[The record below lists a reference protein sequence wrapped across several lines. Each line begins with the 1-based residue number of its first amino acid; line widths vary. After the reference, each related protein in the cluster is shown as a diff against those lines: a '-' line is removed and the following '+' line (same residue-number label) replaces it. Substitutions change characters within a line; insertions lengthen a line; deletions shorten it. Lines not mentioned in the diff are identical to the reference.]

1 MGVKIQTIKDIRF
14 YLTKEL
20 TGVYKVPEIRA
31 LADILI
37 KTVTGITKLHQ
48 LYENGYM
55 VTDGDAEKIIGITE
69 ELKTGRPIQYILG
82 ETSFYNCTI
91 KVNSSTL
98 IPRSETEELVDLIIR
113 ENKGYKGNIIDF
125 GSGSGCIAIALSANL
140 PFAVLTGIEI
150 SDDAIRIAQEN
161 AVLNKVKVSFI
172 KGDIFTLDQGAVNKA
187 GIIVSNPPYVR
198 NSEKPLI
205 AKNVLD
211 FEPHLAL
218 FVTDSDPLKYYNSI
232 LKLADKVLLPGGRLY
247 FEINEAMGRALFQ
260 QFESFDYYEI
270 EIVSDINDKE
280 RIIKGRKNVR
290 ANII

>member
-14 YLTKEL
+14 YLAKEL
-20 TGVYKVPEIRA
+20 TDIYKEPEMRV

-37 KTVTGITKLHQ
+37 KTVTGTTKLHK
-48 LYENGYM
+48 LYDNGYM
-55 VTDGDAEKIIGITE
+55 ITEREAEKIIGIIE

-98 IPRSETEELVDLIIR
+98 IPRPETEELVDLIIR
-113 ENKGYKGNIIDF
+113 ENRDYKGNIIDF
-125 GSGSGCIAIALSANL
+125 GSGSGCIAVALAANL
-140 PFAVLTGIEI
+140 PSAMLTGIEI

-172 KGDIFTLDQGAVNKA
+172 KGDILTLVHEVVSKA

-198 NSEKPLI
+198 NSEKPLM

-218 FVTDSDPLKYYNSI
+218 FVTDTDPLVYYYAI
-232 LKLADKVLLPGGRLY
+232 LKLSEKILLPGGRLY
-247 FEINEAMGRALFQ
+247 FEINEAMGRPLIKL
-260 QFESFDYYEI
+260 FESFDYSEI
-270 EIVSDINDKE
+270 EIVSDINNKE
-280 RIIKGRKNVR
+280 RIIKGRKNG
-290 ANII
+290 